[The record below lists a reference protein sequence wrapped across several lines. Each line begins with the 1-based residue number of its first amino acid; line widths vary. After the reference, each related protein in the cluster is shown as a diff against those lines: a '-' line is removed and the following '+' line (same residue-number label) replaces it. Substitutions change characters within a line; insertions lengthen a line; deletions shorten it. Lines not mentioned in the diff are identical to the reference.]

1 MPVAAFLCLCP
12 TLVLAQHDPGARGR
26 VANTGGGLQ
35 QHGRAIPH
43 SHVIT
48 PNPIT
53 GAHGPDECPTTPL
66 WGAGQIFFMHD
77 GRTNDLPQAT
87 AAHFSEA
94 TAQNNQTHRH
104 AYPASEANTLIRNFN
119 KLTDKQAILDF
130 PSFASIERGLA
141 RAISFCLPAKSRL
154 LAVFSKRSERSAR
167 HIKTRPERYS

>member
-1 MPVAAFLCLCP
+1 MLHSFVY
-12 TLVLAQHDPGARGR
+12 VQHWFSPSTIPGLEA
-26 VANTGGGLQ
+26 GLQ
-35 QHGRAIPH
+35 IPGVAYSNTERPIPH
-43 SHVIT
+43 SPGIT

-53 GAHGPDECPTTPL
+53 GALGSDECRTTPL
-66 WGAGQIFFMHD
+66 WGAGQRTFMHN

-130 PSFASIERGLA
+130 PSFVSIERGLA